1 MTAEV
6 LDVRFRARFSEW
18 LESIL
23 PWYDQDRERAKFEQ
37 FKAQVDTSRKVRISA
52 ELAISSSRRDRRA
65 NMRESFRAAG
75 HTLGRR

>member
-1 MTAEV
+1 VTAEV

-37 FKAQVDTSRKVRISA
+37 FKAQVDTSRKVRFSA
-52 ELAISSSRRDRRA
+52 EMEVSRSRRDRRG
-65 NMRESFRAAG
+65 NLRESFRAAG
-75 HTLGRR
+75 HQLGKR